1 MRKTL
6 LLCLLG
12 SSLALGGGSV
22 IEVGSESQL
31 FLDRHLI
38 DEMRGLELKLHGPL
52 PREEVLRFDQP
63 WEGDTSWHP
72 IVIRD
77 GDLFRMW
84 YRVSSGNE
92 DRGTKTAYAE
102 SRDGVHWERPA
113 LGLIEFQGSTEN
125 NLIWPTP
132 GNKGIN
138 MCVFRDPNPEVP
150 EAERY
155 KAIVQ
160 TRDIHGLISADGLR
174 WKPIKPDPL
183 IPRLEDQA
191 NDGPH
196 AAFWDPWQSRY
207 VVFKR
212 GWWGETPE
220 KQLDAGGTRG
230 AANRTVRRFTSK
242 DFRSWQGPEW
252 VEIPFGTQPREQ
264 FYSSA
269 ALPYPWARNVYLMF
283 PMRFILDRSG
293 RDWPYPGLSDIC
305 FLSSRDGL
313 RWERSFR
320 EAWIRPGM
328 DQKNWH
334 ERSMS
339 FGSGLVET
347 APGELSMY
355 MIENYRTPEA
365 HIRRMTLRRDGF
377 ISVHASDLGGEFTTH
392 PLKFEGSLLRI
403 NYSTSVTG
411 SVGVEVLNDFSRPIL
426 GFTLKD
432 SGEIFGD
439 HLQQRVRW
447 NGRDDLSSLK
457 GQVIRLRFVLRDA
470 DLYSFRFAEH

>member
-1 MRKTL
+1 MISAD
-6 LLCLLG
+6 LG
-12 SSLALGGGSV
+12 YPFNRTHCKL
-22 IEVGSESQL
+22 
-31 FLDRHLI
+31 RR
-38 DEMRGLELKLHGPL
+38 RGLEKFGYVHDRHSQRAARARGEDPAELL
-52 PREEVLRFDQP
+52 PAVHQVVSLAKRWLLGTHQGSVDEAHLASYLNEFVFRFNRRRSRSR
-63 WEGDTSWHP
+63 GM
-72 IVIRD
+72 V
-77 GDLFRMW
+77 F
-84 YRVSSGNE
+84 YRVLE
-92 DRGTKTAYAE
+92 LAVAHDPVRYQDLIATK
-102 SRDGVHWERPA
+102 RPA

-138 MCVFRDPNPEVP
+138 MCVFKDPNPEVP

-160 TRDIHGLISADGLR
+160 TRDIHGLVSADGLR
-174 WKPIKPDPL
+174 WKPIQPDPL

-220 KQLDAGGTRG
+220 KQLDASGTSG

-242 DFRSWQGPEW
+242 DFRNWQGPDW

-264 FYSSA
+264 FYTSA
-269 ALPYPWARNVYLMF
+269 ALPYPWSQDVYLMF

-293 RDWPYPGLSDIC
+293 RRWPYPGLSDIGL
-305 FLSSRDGL
+305 LSSRDGL
-313 RWERSFR
+313 SWQRSFR

-339 FGSGLVET
+339 FGSGLVQT

-365 HIRRMTLRRDGF
+365 HIRRMTVRRDGF
-377 ISVHASDLGGEFTTH
+377 ISVHASDLGGEFTTR
-392 PLKFEGSLLRI
+392 LLRFEGRLLRI

-411 SVGVEVLNDFSRPIL
+411 SLGIEILNHFSRPVL

-432 SGEIFGD
+432 SGEIFGTIC
-439 HLQQRVRW
+439 
-447 NGRDDLSSLK
+447 SK
-457 GQVIRLRFVLRDA
+457 GLA
-470 DLYSFRFAEH
+470 GTAEKT

>member
-1 MRKTL
+1 V
-6 LLCLLG
+6 
-12 SSLALGGGSV
+12 GG
-22 IEVGSESQL
+22 
-31 FLDRHLI
+31 
-38 DEMRGLELKLHGPL
+38 
-52 PREEVLRFDQP
+52 
-63 WEGDTSWHP
+63 
-72 IVIRD
+72 
-77 GDLFRMW
+77 
-84 YRVSSGNE
+84 
-92 DRGTKTAYAE
+92 A
-102 SRDGVHWERPA
+102 
-113 LGLIEFQGSTEN
+113 
-125 NLIWPTP
+125 
-132 GNKGIN
+132 
-138 MCVFRDPNPEVP
+138 
-150 EAERY
+150 
-155 KAIVQ
+155 
-160 TRDIHGLISADGLR
+160 
-174 WKPIKPDPL
+174 
-183 IPRLEDQA
+183 
-191 NDGPH
+191 
-196 AAFWDPWQSRY
+196 
-207 VVFKR
+207 
-212 GWWGETPE
+212 PE
-220 KQLDAGGTRG
+220 KQLDAAGARG

-242 DFRSWQGPEW
+242 DFRNWQGPEW

-264 FYSSA
+264 FYTSA

-365 HIRRMTLRRDGF
+365 HIRRMTLRKDGF

-411 SVGVEVLNDFSRPIL
+411 SLGVEVLNDFSRPVL

-447 NGRDDLSSLK
+447 NGRDDLSSLE

-470 DLYSFRFAEH
+470 DLYSFRFAQR